1 MATIKGEPTS
11 GPVAEIPQGFS
22 GSEDDLLQFI
32 PVLQI
37 QNKKLNFIYKKPN

>member
-1 MATIKGEPTS
+1 MAAIKGEPTS

-37 QNKKLNFIYKKPN
+37 QSQMKLDIKN